1 MTANSCRAIRAV
13 AVGVAATVVTPLLSG
28 ANAVDVSKLPPAAA
42 RMINFAREVRPIFE
56 KNCYTCHGPEK
67 QKSGYRL
74 DVKEDAL
81 TGGDGSGP
89 NIIPGK
95 SAESH
100 LVHFVAGLDEDR
112 LMPSKGDP
120 LTPEQIGVLR
130 AWIDQGAVW
139 PEESARVATKSDGWK
154 THWSFQPLRR
164 PAVPGGSNQSAVI
177 SNPGKPITP
186 TNPIDSFLSAK
197 LAENGLTL
205 SPEAD
210 RRTLIRRLSFDLIGL
225 PPTPEEIAG
234 FLGDKAPDAYDRLV
248 DRLLASPHYGERWG
262 RHWLDVVRFAESDGY
277 QRNNMRAN
285 AWPYRDYV
293 IEAFNTDKPYDQFVR
308 EQVAGDAY
316 GVDAATGF
324 IVGGAWDILRL
335 IDPPTF
341 DHQQR
346 ADELYD
352 MVATTG
358 STFMGLTVGCA
369 RCHDHKF
376 DPISQQDFYALT
388 AVFQGVFHGER
399 PMRPANHEAIA
410 REVANPKRRVA
421 EIDAVLAPFV
431 ARSVLSRT
439 VLIEESG
446 EGTAIAFAAGTE
458 RGQAG
463 DRGDELRLPTPS
475 EGARGWKVHPGALRD
490 VSPWTTAVAGR
501 FRIWVS
507 WSANPTHAGEAIYVL
522 DHDGDPDTTGDQTE
536 LGRVDQSRFADG
548 KISVTGEQRWSG
560 FRALGVHTL
569 TPQSR
574 ILLRSGG
581 SGGMLTAD
589 TLLLEEVTTEAETD
603 PTATPHLRGPVVPKA
618 NEERFP
624 PVAAKFVRFTITAT
638 NDGDAALDEVEVFPV
653 SPAHRNLA
661 HMEWGTKATASR
673 VNGRDGNP
681 FYIHDGV
688 FHEVGNWTMPV
699 TEPVWVQLE
708 FAQIETINR
717 VVWSRNRS
725 DRGPKAAEHGL
736 PTQYRIEVSTDGVGW
751 QPVASSAD
759 RLPEA
764 YRKRVPSIS
773 TLSGV
778 PLARAGEFPRLA
790 DQRRGLQER
799 IAQATAFPSGWAG
812 KFREPGPTYRLHR
825 GEVTAKRERLAP
837 AAIAYFGPKLELPV
851 DTPEQKRRVALADW
865 LTNPANPLAAR
876 VIVNRVW
883 HYHFGTGIVDTPSD
897 FGING
902 GRPTHPELLDWLAAE
917 FMARGWRLKELH
929 RLIVNSS
936 AYRQAAAPRPEGLA
950 ADSGTRLLWR
960 YPPRRIEAEAL
971 RDAMLAVSGQ
981 LNPRAGGPGFSL
993 FLTDL
998 NNSHNTEVFIPKT
1011 KFEPDEYR
1019 RMVYQEKP
1027 RVQLDDVFGAFDCP
1041 DAGGIA
1047 PARTS
1052 TTTPLQAFN
1061 LLNSAFA
1068 LQQAAALAARLE
1080 KEAGSERGAQI
1091 ERAFLLALCRLPEVE
1106 ERAEALALIA
1116 RHGLPLFCRSLYNS
1130 NEFIFVY

>member
-1 MTANSCRAIRAV
+1 MNAFRSRANPSRWPSVV
-13 AVGVAATVVTPLLSG
+13 AVLLAGAVSALRLPAANT
-28 ANAVDVSKLPPAAA
+28 VDVSKLPPAAT
-42 RMINFAREVRPIFE
+42 RTIDFPREVRPIFE
-56 KNCYTCHGPEK
+56 KNCFTCHGPEK

-74 DVKEDAL
+74 DAKENAL

-100 LVHFVAGLDEDR
+100 LIHFVAGLDADMV
-112 LMPSKGDP
+112 MPSKGDP
-120 LTPEQIGVLR
+120 LTVEQIGVLR

-139 PEESARVATKSDGWK
+139 PEEGTRVATKSEVWK
-154 THWSFQPLRR
+154 THWSFQPIVR
-164 PAVPGGSNQSAVI
+164 PAVPKAAGRGPVDA
-177 SNPGKPITP
+177 
-186 TNPIDSFLSAK
+186 FLVEK
-197 LAENGLTL
+197 LAARGLAP

-210 RRTLIRRLSFDLIGL
+210 RATLIRRLSFDLIGL
-225 PPTPEEIAG
+225 PPTPEEIDQ
-234 FLGDKAPDAYDRLV
+234 FLGDPAPDAYERLV
-248 DRLLASPHYGERWG
+248 ERLLASPHHGERWG

-277 QRNNMRAN
+277 QRNNMRN
-285 AWPYRDYV
+285 KAWPYRDYV
-293 IEAFNTDKPYDQFVR
+293 IEAFNTDKPYDRFIR
-308 EQVAGDAY
+308 EQIAGDAD

-324 IVGGAWDILRL
+324 LVGGAWDILRL

-346 ADELYD
+346 ADELSD

-358 STFMGLTVGCA
+358 SAFMGLTVGCA

-399 PMRPANHEAIA
+399 PMRPANREAIE
-410 REVANPKRRVA
+410 RELAGPKRRVA
-421 EIDAVLAPFV
+421 EIDAALAPFEV
-431 ARSVLSRT
+431 RSALGRT
-439 VLIEESG
+439 VLIEEGG
-446 EGTAIAFAAGTE
+446 EGTAMAFSAGTE

-475 EGARGWKVHPGALRD
+475 EGARGWTLSPGARRD
-490 VSPWTTAVAGR
+490 VSPWTTAVVGR
-501 FRIWVS
+501 FRVWVS
-507 WSANPTHAGEAIYVL
+507 WSANPTHGAEAIYVL
-522 DHDGDPDTTGDQTE
+522 DRDGDPGTTDDQTE
-536 LGRVDQSRFADG
+536 LGRVDQTRFADG
-548 KISVTGEQRWSG
+548 KISVAGEQRWSG
-560 FRALGVHTL
+560 FRALGVHSL
-569 TPQSR
+569 TPPCR

-581 SGGMLTAD
+581 TGGVITAA
-589 TLLLEEVTTEAETD
+589 TLLLEELTPETEAG
-603 PTATPHLRGPVVPKA
+603 PFATPHLRGPVVPKA
-618 NEERFP
+618 NEERFAA
-624 PVAAKFVRFTITAT
+624 VAAKFVRFTIAAT

-653 SPAHRNLA
+653 NPAHRNIA
-661 HMEWGTKATASR
+661 HIEWGTKATALQ

-708 FAQIETINR
+708 FAQVETINR
-717 VVWSRNRS
+717 IVWSRNRS

-736 PTQYRIEVSTDGVGW
+736 PTRYRFEVSTDGVAW

-759 RLPEA
+759 RLPEI
-764 YRKRVPSIS
+764 YRKRVQAIP

-778 PLARAGEFPRLA
+778 PLARAGEFSRLA
-790 DQRRGLQER
+790 DERRELRQR
-799 IAQATAFPSGWAG
+799 IAEATAFPSVWAG
-812 KFREPGPTYRLHR
+812 RFREPGPTYRLHR
-825 GEVTAKRERLAP
+825 GEVTAKRERLGP
-837 AAIAYFGPKLELPV
+837 GAIAHFGPKLELPL
-851 DTPEQKRRVALADW
+851 DAPEQQRRVALADW
-865 LTNPANPLAAR
+865 LTNPANPLTAR

-883 HYHFGTGIVDTPSD
+883 HHHFGTGIVDTPSD

-917 FMARGWRLKELH
+917 FAARGWRLKELH
-929 RLIVNSS
+929 RLIVNSA
-936 AYRQAAAPRPEGLA
+936 AYRQTAAPRPEGLA

-960 YPPRRIEAEAL
+960 FPPRRIEAEPL

-981 LNPRAGGPGFSL
+981 LNRRAGGPGFSL

-998 NNSHNTEVFIPKT
+998 NNSHNTEVFIPKAA
-1011 KFEPDEYR
+1011 FGPEEYR

-1041 DAGGIA
+1041 DGGGIA
-1047 PARTS
+1047 PARMS
-1052 TTTPLQAFN
+1052 TTTALQAFN
-1061 LLNSAFA
+1061 LLNSPFA
-1068 LQQAAALAARLE
+1068 LQQAAALATRLE
-1080 KEAGSERGAQI
+1080 QEAGPDRGAQI
-1091 ERAFLLALCRLPEVE
+1091 DRAFLLAFGRRPERE
-1106 ERAEALALIA
+1106 ERADALALIA
-1116 RHGLPLFCRSLYNS
+1116 RHGLPLFCRSIYNS